1 MDFKKIIIVCIAAL
15 MVLGCVSTVSAG
27 FFDFLKQETTIDIS
41 NSTNGS
47 VFVSLNSSNKSVEN
61 KTIHVDVVSNNE
73 SKNYTVNTTS
83 KPVLVC
89 NLVPGVYNIT
99 AKFDGDDKYQEFYT
113 SKAIN
118 VTEFSQQA
126 VEDAVDELSKEMK
139 K

>member
-89 NLVPGVYNIT
+89 NLVPGEYNIT
-99 AKFDGDDKYQEFYT
+99 AKFDGDDQYQEFYT

>member
-89 NLVPGVYNIT
+89 NLVPGEYNIT